1 MAVEIVRKET
11 IKPSSPTAPHL
22 KIFKLSFL
30 DQIAPPV
37 YTSLVLFYPA
47 SDKTNDVN
55 TISEHLKKSLSEA
68 LTRFPQ
74 LAGRIDSKDTTAIEC
89 TDDGAPY
96 FEAKL
101 KGTDLSSFVKHPSE
115 EVLERFI
122 PAKIE
127 SADASTG
134 PLLLVQATFFDSG
147 GLAIGICISHKFAD
161 AATLSIFLKSWAR
174 GGYLAEGPADLN
186 PPSDPPLPESQ
197 NVPNA
202 RHDVISP
209 PDGPNYPLPGVR
221 GLKGKVV
228 LKTEPVSKRYVFDK
242 SKIDALKYKAA
253 RDGSQ
258 QPTEVEVVTALV
270 LKCAINASRSTS
282 KLNNQYVLFQ
292 LVDIRKRVK
301 PPFPENSTGNLVGS
315 SVVQVD
321 YNKQKLE
328 LRSLVAIL
336 RKETEEFSENEA
348 KRLGGDGAAEV
359 VSEWTKKVEDLT
371 GRDDVNSFV
380 CDSWVN
386 YGFYEV
392 DFGLGRPIW
401 ASRPSS
407 SLENNTFTLMDTKES
422 GGVEVRLTL
431 SKENMA
437 AFENDQELL
446 AYASNLNY
454 NLALV
459 EDTEKPKFFKGS

>member
-11 IKPSSPTAPHL
+11 IKPSTPTPPHL
-22 KIFKLSFL
+22 EIFKLSFL
-30 DQIAPPV
+30 DQTAPPV

-47 SDKTNDVN
+47 SDKTNDVH

-74 LAGRIDSKDTTAIEC
+74 LAGRIDSKDTTVIEC

-96 FEAKL
+96 VEAKF
-101 KGTDLSSFVKHPSE
+101 KGADDVSSFVRHPSE
-115 EVLERFI
+115 EVLEQFI

-127 SADASTG
+127 SAEAATR

-161 AATLSIFLKSWAR
+161 AATLSIFLKNWAR
-174 GGYLAEGPADLN
+174 GCYLAEGPADLN
-186 PPSDPPLPESQ
+186 PPPSDPSLPGSQ

-209 PDGPNYPLPGVR
+209 PDGPSYPLPGAR
-221 GLKGKVV
+221 GFQEKAV

-242 SKIDALKYKAA
+242 SKIDDLKYKAA
-253 RDGSQ
+253 GEYGSQ

-282 KLNNQYVLFQ
+282 KLNNHYVLFQ
-292 LVDIRKRVK
+292 LVDIRKRVE
-301 PPFPENSTGNLVGS
+301 PPFPENSIGNLVGS

-321 YNKQKLE
+321 YNEQKLE
-328 LRSLVAIL
+328 LHSLVAIL

-348 KRLGGDGAAEV
+348 QRLGGDGAAEV

-371 GRDDVNSFV
+371 GGDDVNTFV
-380 CDSWVN
+380 CDSWLN

-407 SLENNTFTLMDTKES
+407 SLENNTFMLMDTKES

-437 AFENDQELL
+437 SFENDQELL
-446 AYASNLNY
+446 AYAS
-454 NLALV
+454 
-459 EDTEKPKFFKGS
+459 PI